1 MHRLTESLS
10 RRRLRHPRLT
20 DVLLVLFV
28 AFPPAMAERP
38 EWRPLWVQAVVY
50 AALALPLLWRRR
62 YPVAVAVI
70 VTAAF
75 WAQCLGQVW
84 GPEPGRGALA
94 LAAVLY
100 SLVVRGLR
108 RPAALSAAFAGVC
121 MLVLLPAWL
130 HRYEDF
136 SGPATRQVWVT
147 PLTTVLMLAGAWILG
162 EYLRARRAYL
172 AEFERR
178 IALAESERL
187 ALARAAVAEERG
199 RIAREIHD
207 ILAHSVSVMVVN
219 AEGGRL
225 MRHTDPDAVDR
236 TLGVISAT
244 GRDALGELR
253 RLLDVLA
260 TGSERGDATGTRSE
274 TAGTGG
280 NETAGD
286 GQTPGA
292 PELAAVPV
300 PAPADD
306 SALGDGPGLGP
317 QPALTDLHRLVARF
331 GAGRTP
337 ATLDLTGDTAGLPA
351 GAALQTY
358 RIVQE
363 ALTNVIKHASPDAL
377 THVRVAL
384 TPLDAGRLIRIRVD
398 NTGAT
403 GNGGARAA
411 FPSSGRGL
419 AGMRERAALFGGTV
433 QAGATPDGGY
443 RVAATLAVVEQ
454 PRTVA
459 LP

>member
-1 MHRLTESLS
+1 MHHPSESLS
-10 RRRLRHPRLT
+10 RWRLRHPRLT

-28 AFPPAMAERP
+28 ACPPAMGERP

-62 YPVAVAVI
+62 YPVAVAAL

-84 GPEPGRGALA
+84 GPELGRGATA

-100 SLVVRGLR
+100 SLVVRGR
-108 RPAALSAAFAGVC
+108 RRSAAVTAALAGMC
-121 MLVLLPAWL
+121 MLVWLPAWL
-130 HRYEDF
+130 DRHENF
-136 SGPATRQVWVT
+136 SGPATREAWVT
-147 PLTTVLMLAGAWILG
+147 PLAMVLMFTGAWLLG
-162 EYLRARRAYL
+162 EFLRARRAYL

-178 IALAESERL
+178 TALAESERL

-219 AEGGRL
+219 AEGARL
-225 MRHTDPDAVDR
+225 MRHTDPEAVDR
-236 TLGVISAT
+236 TLGIISGT

-253 RLLDVLA
+253 RLLDVLES
-260 TGSERGDATGTRSE
+260 GSSGHGDADGIRSGT
-274 TAGTGG
+274 A
-280 NETAGD
+280 
-286 GQTPGA
+286 
-292 PELAAVPV
+292 
-300 PAPADD
+300 PAPGGGSAPVDD
-306 SALGDGPGLGP
+306 SALGDGYGP
-317 QPALTDLHRLVARF
+317 QPGLTDLHRLVARF

-363 ALTNVIKHASPDAL
+363 ALTNVVKHASPDAL
-377 THVRVAL
+377 THVHVAL
-384 TPLDAGRLIRIRVD
+384 TPLDSGRLIRIRVD
-398 NTGAT
+398 NTAAAAGSDGAS
-403 GNGGARAA
+403 ASPVA

-433 QAGATPDGGY
+433 QAGPTPGGGY

-454 PRTVA
+454 PPQPPQPRQPRTAA